1 MSSSSLLPSKNYDK
15 LQVNRLKANAIKSDN
30 ISPETP
36 EYLFSLTDK
45 QGLYQNNI
53 ITINKDTLDLIVFTD
68 RPLRYQNQVNGKNAK
83 DLIEELF
90 SENTSNSFTEDPPN
104 LTLVTKDGQNAYQ
117 VEKFEIINNNQLQFM
132 VSPLR
137 NEISNIVSSDLP
149 EIEGNVTM
157 FIDSSILSFIENAWL
172 SFKGIQNKVRK
183 KIGVT
188 TKDI

>member
-1 MSSSSLLPSKNYDK
+1 MSSSSLLPSKYYDK

-157 FIDSSILSFIENAWL
+157 FIDNILL
-172 SFKGIQNKVRK
+172 SLGNLLAPLRAIQKKVRK

-188 TKDI
+188 KKDI